1 MHKIPSISSEISPL
15 KNGPKREDFSSTC
28 SDRLNPADVEQF
40 HQKIEKNSSTKSKN
54 FLSSN
59 ASEKRNESPFTV
71 SNQIHQKLK
80 KESDSS
86 KSFILNDKTH
96 STSSGISP
104 LKKPKEKIS
113 PSDRSNPLATADIE
127 RFHQPIEKKKKP
139 SIFVGK
145 ETKERSCTHSSQVNT
160 FGKSCAQPSKVKVL
174 HQSYPQPSPD
184 NALGKSY
191 AQRSPKGGAFREKFP
206 EMDATKAVVSAP
218 QSSQGTKVDRK
229 GKINSQLSNA
239 FVGIPFLQPAAPH
252 ESITVQNLSSTQASR
267 ANDAAFLIQQIQQQV
282 IDHVLTSTDEIH
294 ANRTVLIQLS
304 PKLLEG
310 TTIEFSQKGTSLNIQ
325 LISDH
330 PDSLTF
336 LQAHQVPLQTHLQN
350 ELQTYQSVNV
360 YVRDHTPKDSSQQE
374 AHSDHQP
381 HKHSNHSQTDQA
393 MEEESQP

>member
-1 MHKIPSISSEISPL
+1 MHKISISSEISPL
-15 KNGPKREDFSSTC
+15 KKGPKGEDFSSAY
-28 SDRLNPADVEQF
+28 SDRLDPADIEQF
-40 HQKIEKNSSTKSKN
+40 HQKIAKNSSTKGKN

-71 SNQIHQKLK
+71 SNQIHQKPQ
-80 KESDSS
+80 KESDPS
-86 KSFILNDKTH
+86 KPFILNDKTH

-104 LKKPKEKIS
+104 
-113 PSDRSNPLATADIE
+113 
-127 RFHQPIEKKKKP
+127 FKKKP

-145 ETKERSCTHSSQVNT
+145 KTKERSCTHSSPLNT

-267 ANDAAFLIQQIQQQV
+267 ANEAAFLIQQIQQQV
-282 IDHVLTSTDEIH
+282 IDHVLTSTDAIH

-336 LQAHQVPLQTHLQN
+336 LQAPQVPLQTHLQN
-350 ELQTYQSVNV
+350 GLQTYPSVNV
-360 YVRDHTPKDSSQQE
+360 YVRDHTQRDSSQQDT
-374 AHSDHQP
+374 HSDHQS
-381 HKHSNHSQTDQA
+381 HEHSNHPQTDQEI
-393 MEEESQP
+393 EEESQS